1 MLIARDNNVSML
13 TIGQTGVHIIFQPSP
28 KWTNRA
34 TLHVNT
40 PGFEYVVYLDNLI
53 KKHSKLKFRKKKTST
68 GHDVTEFIYSCLK
81 SALYLVLG
89 LFTLW
94 SLGMQEVFKLQQNT
108 DFESSLC
115 TVLIKT

>member
-1 MLIARDNNVSML
+1 MDQQS
-13 TIGQTGVHIIFQPSP
+13 
-28 KWTNRA
+28 
-34 TLHVNT
+34 NT

-115 TVLIKT
+115 TVLVKT